1 MTKTIACDI
10 MLNHKFDGA
19 KRWMNVKQ
27 YKIIDAHCHIYPDRI
42 AEKASASTSDFYK
55 MPSLFDGKISTL
67 LEQGGRAGIEHF
79 IVQSVATTP
88 KQVSSINHFI
98 AEAVASSNGRFTGLG
113 TLHPDS
119 ESIEEEISEIVALGL
134 KGVKLHPDIQR
145 FMINDP
151 KMDRIYELCEGR
163 LPILMHT
170 GDHRFDF
177 SNPNRMEPVLKK
189 YPDLTVIGAHFGGW
203 SVWDE
208 ATERLSKYEN
218 FWVDC
223 SSSLYAM
230 TPKKARELIF
240 SYGSDKVLFGTDYPM
255 WDIEKDLE
263 RFMRIELTEKE
274 REDIFYNNAA
284 KLFGIQ

>member
-1 MTKTIACDI
+1 MI
-10 MLNHKFDGA
+10 
-19 KRWMNVKQ
+19 VKK
-27 YKIIDAHCHIYPDRI
+27 YRIIDSHCHIYPDKI

-67 LEQGGRAGIEHF
+67 LSRGEAAGIEHF

-98 AEAVASSNGRFTGLG
+98 ADAVADSNGRFTGLG

-119 ESIEEEISEIVALGL
+119 NNIEYEIDEILELGL

-145 FMINDP
+145 FGIDDP
-151 KMDRIYELCEGR
+151 RMDKIYELCSSR

-177 SNPNRMEPVLKK
+177 SNPNRMMPVLEK

-208 ATERLSKYEN
+208 ATEKLSSFKN
-218 FWVDC
+218 FFVDC

-230 TPKKARELIF
+230 TAEKARELIMA
-240 SYGSDKVLFGTDYPM
+240 YGTERVLFGTDYPM
-255 WDIEKDLE
+255 WEIDTEIE
-263 RFMRIELTEKE
+263 RFMQIDLSEEQ
-274 REDIFYNNAA
+274 REDILYNNAA
-284 KLFGIQ
+284 RMFLR